1 MFGLPA
7 LTALFVFGG
16 FVLAVLLSIVFA
28 LRFSADDEQWATLDD
43 LFTRRS

>member
-16 FVLAVLLSIVFA
+16 FLLAVALSIVFA
-28 LRFSADDEQWATLDD
+28 LRFSADDESWATLDD